1 MSQQPIVT
9 KASGEQMPF
18 VTDKLKQSLRRA
30 GVSDA
35 ILNTIVEKVQGRL
48 YDGITTKEI
57 YRIAFNLLKNDT
69 SSSAAKYKLK
79 KAIMELGPS
88 GFPFEKY
95 IAELFK
101 HQGFQTMVG
110 QVVQGRCVTHEID
123 VIAEKGNLLSIV
135 ECKFHN
141 QQGYMCDVKIPLYV
155 HSRFRDVEA
164 HWRTLPEYKDRV
176 FEGWIVTNTRFSDDA
191 AQYGACAR
199 LHLLAWDYPQRGGL
213 RELIDK
219 SGLYPVTCLTT
230 LTNYEKTR
238 LLEMGIVLCKEVQ
251 NNEPLLRLI
260 GISDNRLK
268 NIIRESREVS
278 IIA

>member
-1 MSQQPIVT
+1 MNKQPLVT

-18 VTDKLKQSLRRA
+18 VTDKLKQSLHRA
-30 GVSDA
+30 GVNDA
-35 ILNTIVEKVQGRL
+35 LIETIVEKIKGRL

-57 YRIAFNLLKNDT
+57 YRIAFTMLKND
-69 SSSAAKYKLK
+69 SSSGAAKYKLK

-101 HQGFQTMVG
+101 HQGFQTTVG
-110 QVVQGRCVTHEID
+110 QLVQGRCVTHEVD
-123 VIAEKGNLLSIV
+123 VIAEKANLLSMV

-155 HSRFRDVEA
+155 HSRFRDIEA
-164 HWRTLPEYKDRV
+164 HWQTLPEYKDRI

-191 AQYGACAR
+191 AHYGVCAG
-199 LHLLAWDYPQRGGL
+199 LHLLAWDYPKRGSL

-219 SGLYPVTCLTT
+219 WGLYPVTCLTT
-230 LTNYEKTR
+230 LTNYEKAR
-238 LLEMGIVLCKEVQ
+238 LLEMGLVLCREL
-251 NNEPLLRLI
+251 NGNETRLTLM
-260 GISDNRLK
+260 GISENRIK
-268 NIIRESREVS
+268 NIMRESQNIS
-278 IIA
+278 LNT